1 MINPYRGCDGSQV
14 GQARCGDLS
23 VLLQVMLLL
32 LMMLLEETAMLI
44 YDCGSGGLEV
54 GPFELLVL
62 LVVVRG
68 MRRSEDELAGDRGG
82 RRSGGS
88 R

>member
-1 MINPYRGCDGSQV
+1 M
-14 GQARCGDLS
+14 
-23 VLLQVMLLL
+23 LLQVMLLL
-32 LMMLLEETAMLI
+32 LMMLLEEAAMLV
-44 YDCGSGGLEV
+44 DDGGSGGLEV

-68 MRRSEDELAGDRGG
+68 VRRSEDELAGDGGG
-82 RRSGGS
+82 RSSS

>member
-1 MINPYRGCDGSQV
+1 MPYRGCDGSQV
-14 GQARCGDLS
+14 GEAHGGDLS
-23 VLLQVMLLL
+23 VLLQMMLLL
-32 LMMLLEETAMLI
+32 LLVRLLKEAAMRVE
-44 YDCGSGGLEV
+44 DGGSGGLEV

-68 MRRSEDELAGDRGG
+68 VRRREDELAGDRGG
-82 RRSGGS
+82 SRGSGGS